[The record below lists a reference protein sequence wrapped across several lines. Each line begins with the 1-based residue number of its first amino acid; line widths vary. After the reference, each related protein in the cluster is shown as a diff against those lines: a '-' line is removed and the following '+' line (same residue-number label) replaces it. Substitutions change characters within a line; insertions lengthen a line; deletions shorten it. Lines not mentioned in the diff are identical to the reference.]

1 VASRTPAERTVAH
14 GGETWPIGST
24 QNIRGPRTGSPGTSR
39 GVPQRPVVLDA
50 DRRQHPNDGVHPWK
64 VTAAPATA
72 QGRIRV
78 TSVTDPTVK
87 DVSDAVFAI
96 Q

>member
-1 VASRTPAERTVAH
+1 
-14 GGETWPIGST
+14 
-24 QNIRGPRTGSPGTSR
+24 
-39 GVPQRPVVLDA
+39 VLDIRTELHSINNA
-50 DRRQHPNDGVHPWK
+50 GQIAFTTVVAVSGPH
-64 VTAAPATA
+64 
-72 QGRIRV
+72 GRIRV

>member
-1 VASRTPAERTVAH
+1 
-14 GGETWPIGST
+14 
-24 QNIRGPRTGSPGTSR
+24 
-39 GVPQRPVVLDA
+39 
-50 DRRQHPNDGVHPWK
+50 
-64 VTAAPATA
+64 VTRPATA
-72 QGRIRV
+72 QARIRI

>member
-1 VASRTPAERTVAH
+1 
-14 GGETWPIGST
+14 
-24 QNIRGPRTGSPGTSR
+24 
-39 GVPQRPVVLDA
+39 
-50 DRRQHPNDGVHPWK
+50 VHPWK
-64 VTAAPATA
+64 VTAPAAA

>member
-1 VASRTPAERTVAH
+1 MGAALTSKPRHAVFDHVARQELPKLTLHELRQA
-14 GGETWPIGST
+14 
-24 QNIRGPRTGSPGTSR
+24 
-39 GVPQRPVVLDA
+39 RPVAGLRHRAQEGLQVLGDE
-50 DRRQHPNDGVHPWK
+50 
-64 VTAAPATA
+64 TAAPATA

-78 TSVTDPTVK
+78 TSVTDPTVM